1 MTFVT
6 TWLAVAGAIGMS
18 IPIVIHLL
26 WRQRRRPI
34 EWAAMRFLIEA
45 FKRNKRRL
53 QVEQLILLAVR
64 CLIVLLLGG
73 ALARPLLDAA
83 GLLDN
88 DESRAVILIIDNG
101 VTSATRSAA
110 PIAGGAGG
118 LASGGGGASTISGGG
133 GGGNAGDAL
142 ARHVAQAVSIIR
154 SLGPS
159 EAVGLITAAR
169 PVASPVIPPSVDHG
183 AVITLLEGL
192 TASQSASDLA
202 GALRIARDTVADLQ
216 KDGRRAV
223 VYLLSDFRA
232 GAAPLDQ
239 PLGDLFAGLGDDV
252 LLLTSPPA
260 DSPAP
265 NVQITDL
272 TPVRRLILP
281 GAADGSQQI
290 TVHLARHGGDL
301 PRGASR
307 VRLSGDDISAAPR
320 TVEWGAGQAEASV
333 TFTINYDRALGRE
346 IGLTAIVDDD
356 DALGLD
362 NTRYVTLDVRDR
374 LRVTLV
380 SPPTFERI
388 GSIERLTPGQWIRRA
403 LRTSDQS
410 PIEVI
415 DLPPGSVDDVELR
428 ATDAVIIAQPDRLT
442 ESGWG
447 AVRRFVDRGGLTII
461 VPPADLNVH
470 SWTEAFAS
478 HLDLPWRFPL
488 EAATHPDGL
497 LMADEQPAS
506 ELLRLLQGE
515 LADLTRSLI
524 TYRSL
529 SVDTTSSQAEAVL
542 VFENGAPMLIIGS
555 PRTEAAPLSESGA
568 PLPPGSEGIAESG
581 QSTRG
586 LVLYLAV
593 APQFPEWTTL
603 PIQMFMVPLFQEMV
617 RQGLNM
623 IRSTQRIE
631 VGDRPVLPGLAR
643 AAESVIAPDG
653 VTFSL
658 DASRRPTR
666 PLQKAGLYEVVDG
679 AGLRVGRVAVNLDP
693 RAARTDPQSAAA
705 VAAWLGASG
714 SWRVFDPAQPA
725 ALLAEAETGAALAGY
740 LLTVVL
746 ALLVA
751 ETILARRFSHAY
763 RGSGGVSTTSG
774 LSPTLVGGGGGR

>member
-6 TWLAVAGAIGMS
+6 TWLAVAGAVGMS
-18 IPIVIHLL
+18 IPIIIHLL

-101 VTSATRSAA
+101 VTAATTPPGAERS
-110 PIAGGAGG
+110 
-118 LASGGGGASTISGGG
+118 
-133 GGGNAGDAL
+133 DAL
-142 ARHVAQAVSIIR
+142 ARHVAHAIGVIR

-169 PVASPVIPPSVDHG
+169 PIASPVIPPSVDHG
-183 AVITLLEGL
+183 AIITLLEGL
-192 TASQSASDLA
+192 TASQSPSDLA
-202 GALRIARDTVADLQ
+202 GALRLARDTVTDLQ

-252 LLLTSPPA
+252 LLLASPPA
-260 DSPAP
+260 ESPAP

-307 VRLSGDDISAAPR
+307 LRLSGDDISAAPR
-320 TVEWGAGQAEASV
+320 TVEWGAGQADASV

-356 DALGLD
+356 DALAAD

-388 GSIERLTPGQWIRRA
+388 ASIERLTPGQWIRRA

-410 PIEVI
+410 PIDVI

-447 AVRRFVDRGGLTII
+447 AVRRFVDRGGLAII

-470 SWTEAFAS
+470 SWTEVFAS

-488 EAATHPDGL
+488 EASSHPNGL

-515 LADLTRSLI
+515 LPDLTRSLI

-529 SVDTTSSQAEAVL
+529 SVDTASSQAEAVL
-542 VFENGAPMLIIGS
+542 VFENGAPMLVIGS
-555 PRTEAAPLSESGA
+555 PRAAAPDLAERGGESH
-568 PLPPGSEGIAESG
+568 

-631 VGDRPVLPGLAR
+631 VGDQPALPGLAR
-643 AAESVIAPDG
+643 AAESVVAPDG
-653 VTFSL
+653 VTFAL
-658 DASRRPTR
+658 DAARRPTR
-666 PLQKAGLYEVVDG
+666 PLEKAGLYEVVDG

-763 RGSGGVSTTSG
+763 RGSGGVSTTGG
-774 LSPTLVGGGGGR
+774 LSPTLAGKA